1 MGSPVLADRGSGCDP
16 RITRTWHQL
25 HRTTRTWCFQIFC
38 DFLKHFK
45 MAPSVTESSV
55 GNMKKVTSQIGWEL
69 EELMKKRIVVIDGA
83 MGTMVQRHKLEEPD
97 FRTPA
102 LANHTKP
109 LKGNNDLLSLS
120 RPDII
125 YDIHKQYFE
134 AGADI
139 VETNTFSGTWVAQA
153 DYGLESLV
161 YDINYQGAKLAR
173 AAADDVFKATGEK
186 RAGSRTTWE
195 P

>member
-1 MGSPVLADRGSGCDP
+1 M
-16 RITRTWHQL
+16 
-25 HRTTRTWCFQIFC
+25 
-38 DFLKHFK
+38 
-45 MAPSVTESSV
+45 
-55 GNMKKVTSQIGWEL
+55 
-69 EELMKKRIVVIDGA
+69 MKKRIVVIDGA

-161 YDINYQGAKLAR
+161 YDINFEGANMNTLAEAINLPEKLVHLVACVSNDQII
-173 AAADDVFKATGEK
+173 A
-186 RAGSRTTWE
+186 
-195 P
+195 